1 MLKKKQEKIME
12 ETKASP
18 ALESGIADDM
28 VGIKGWLILVAIGV
42 VIAPFRLIAFML
54 NTYPELFTT
63 DAWQSLTSQF
73 GDYYHPYWEPL
84 LLSEMLFNTLI
95 TLASLYLIVLFFKKK
110 AQFPKWYIGIAVSS
124 LIFIVADAFAIRMI
138 IPDAPVFDGETRL
151 EIIRGVLTVAIWVPY
166 MLISERVK
174 ATFVR

>member
-1 MLKKKQEKIME
+1 ME
-12 ETKASP
+12 ETKTTP
-18 ALESGIADDM
+18 ALESGLANDL

-42 VIAPFRLIAFML
+42 VVAPFRLITFML
-54 NTYPELFTT
+54 STYPDLFKTGT
-63 DAWQSLTSQF
+63 WQSLTSQF

-110 AQFPKWYIGIAVSS
+110 AQFPKWYIGIAVFS
-124 LIFIVADAFAIRMI
+124 LVFIVADAFAIRMI
-138 IPDAPVFDGETRL
+138 IPDAPIFDGETRL
-151 EIIRGVLTVAIWVPY
+151 EIIRGVITVAIWVPY
-166 MLISERVK
+166 MLISERVR